1 MDRWTDGPTD
11 RPSYSRVYV
20 TKNAFLKWYSL
31 TMIYH
36 GKCATQHKH
45 LMAYG
50 VYHFLNLLGSSKC
63 LLLLQLIYGRN
74 HCSCLSCLSYRSYH
88 LLRCNLSCAT
98 TTSSEATTAAPAF
111 FLAVPAASFFSLRF
125 FSQIFFLDFS
135 SSNFF

>member
-1 MDRWTDGPTD
+1 MDRWTDRPTD

-63 LLLLQLIYGRN
+63 LLLL
-74 HCSCLSCLSYRSYH
+74 
-88 LLRCNLSCAT
+88 
-98 TTSSEATTAAPAF
+98 
-111 FLAVPAASFFSLRF
+111 
-125 FSQIFFLDFS
+125 
-135 SSNFF
+135 